1 MSYMLLIV
9 EPTGQRG
16 TRTLNQGKE
25 VYQRMVDYGE
35 SLRAKGVLVESNS
48 LRSDD
53 AVRLTVRAGKSTLTD
68 GPFAE
73 AKELVGGFFL
83 LNCKSRDEA
92 LDYARQCPAAE
103 WATIEV
109 RGVGPCYL

>member
-16 TRTLNQGKE
+16 TRTLQQGKE
-25 VYQRMVDYGE
+25 VYQRMLDYGA
-35 SLRAKGVLVESNS
+35 SLRDKGVLVESNS

-53 AVRLTVRAGKSTLTD
+53 AVRLSVRSGKSNFTD

-83 LNCKSRDEA
+83 LNCQTREEA
-92 LDYARQCPAAE
+92 IEYAKIGRAH
-103 WATIEV
+103 V
-109 RGVGPCYL
+109 